1 MIDFFMGMMRMGII
15 EVRNLTFK
23 YANSDKPSL
32 YNINLSI
39 DKGEF
44 LLITG
49 PTGCGKTT
57 LCKCLNGLIP
67 NSYNGDFNGEVIID
81 GLSTKEHP
89 VHEIAQHV
97 GLVFQD
103 PENELFCTSVE
114 KEIAFGPE
122 NLGLSREEIRRRVEE
137 AMAMVGIS
145 HLRERSPYE
154 LSGGEQ
160 QKVAIAALLAMKPKI
175 LVLDEPT
182 SNLDPFSAYSIL
194 NLLFNLKKE
203 YEMTIILIEHRL
215 DMVAKIVDRCVIMNE
230 GRIIAIGPPEEVLYS
245 DIVESIGIGIPKIVK
260 LVKTLGLSS
269 RPLSSNVLA
278 DILKVKK

>member
-1 MIDFFMGMMRMGII
+1 MIFIGMIKMGII

-67 NSYNGDFNGEVIID
+67 NSYNGDFNGEVIVD

-89 VHEIAQHV
+89 VYELAQHV

-122 NLGLSREEIRRRVEE
+122 NLGLPRDEIRRRVEE

-215 DMVAKIVDRCVIMNE
+215 EIAAKMADRCAVMND

-245 DIVESIGIGIPKIVK
+245 DTIESIGIGIPKIVK

-269 RPLSSNVLA
+269 RPLSPSVLA

>member
-1 MIDFFMGMMRMGII
+1 MIRMGIVEI
-15 EVRNLTFK
+15 RNLTFK

-32 YNINLSI
+32 YDINLSI
-39 DKGEF
+39 NKGEF
-44 LLITG
+44 FLITG

-67 NSYNGDFNGEVIID
+67 NSYHGDFSGEVIVD

-89 VHEIAQHV
+89 VYELAQHV

-122 NLGLSREEIRRRVEE
+122 NLGLPRDEIRKRVEE

-160 QKVAIAALLAMKPKI
+160 QKVAIAAILAMKPKI

-182 SNLDPFSAYSIL
+182 SNLDSLSAYSIL
-194 NLLFNLKKE
+194 NLLLNLKKE
-203 YEMTIILIEHRL
+203 YEMTIILVEHRL
-215 DMVAKIVDRCVIMNE
+215 EMVAKMVDRCAIMNE
-230 GRIIAIGPPEEVLYS
+230 GRIIAIGDPREVLYS

-260 LVKTLGLSS
+260 LAKRLKLSS
-269 RPLSSNVLA
+269 RPLSSSELA
-278 DILKVKK
+278 NILKVKK

>member
-1 MIDFFMGMMRMGII
+1 MIRMGIVEI
-15 EVRNLTFK
+15 RNLTFK

-32 YNINLSI
+32 YDINLSI
-39 DKGEF
+39 NKGEF
-44 LLITG
+44 FLITG

-67 NSYNGDFNGEVIID
+67 NSYHGDFSGEVIVD

-89 VHEIAQHV
+89 VYELAQHV

-122 NLGLSREEIRRRVEE
+122 NLGLPRDEIRKRVEE

-160 QKVAIAALLAMKPKI
+160 QKVAIAAILAMKPKI

-182 SNLDPFSAYSIL
+182 SNLDSLSAYSIL
-194 NLLFNLKKE
+194 NLLLNLKKE
-203 YEMTIILIEHRL
+203 YEMTIILVEHRL
-215 DMVAKIVDRCVIMNE
+215 EIVAKMVDRCAIMNE
-230 GRIIAIGPPEEVLYS
+230 GRIIAIGDPREVLYS

-260 LVKTLGLSS
+260 LAKRLKLSS
-269 RPLSSNVLA
+269 RPLSSSELA
-278 DILKVKK
+278 NILKVKK

>member
-1 MIDFFMGMMRMGII
+1 MIKMGII

-67 NSYNGDFNGEVIID
+67 NSYNGDFNGEVIVD

-89 VHEIAQHV
+89 VYELAQHV

-122 NLGLSREEIRRRVEE
+122 NLGLPRDEIRRRVEE

-160 QKVAIAALLAMKPKI
+160 QKVAIAALLAMRPKI

-203 YEMTIILIEHRL
+203 YKMTIILIEHRL
-215 DMVAKIVDRCVIMNE
+215 EIAAKMADRCAVMND

-245 DIVESIGIGIPKIVK
+245 DTIESIGIGIPKIVK

-269 RPLSSNVLA
+269 RPLSPSLLA

>member
-1 MIDFFMGMMRMGII
+1 MIFIGMIKMGII

-67 NSYNGDFNGEVIID
+67 NSYNGDFNGEVIVD

-89 VHEIAQHV
+89 VYELAQHV

-122 NLGLSREEIRRRVEE
+122 NLGLPRDEIRRRVEE

-160 QKVAIAALLAMKPKI
+160 QKVAVAALLAMKPKI

-215 DMVAKIVDRCVIMNE
+215 EIAAKMADRCAVMND

-245 DIVESIGIGIPKIVK
+245 DTIESIGIGIPKIVK

-269 RPLSSNVLA
+269 RPLSPSVLA

>member
-1 MIDFFMGMMRMGII
+1 MIKMGII

-67 NSYNGDFNGEVIID
+67 NSYNGDFNGEVIVD

-89 VHEIAQHV
+89 VYELAQHV

-122 NLGLSREEIRRRVEE
+122 NLGLPRDEIRRRVEE

-203 YEMTIILIEHRL
+203 YKMTIILIEHRL
-215 DMVAKIVDRCVIMNE
+215 EIAAKMADRCAVMND

-245 DIVESIGIGIPKIVK
+245 DTIESIGIGIPKIVK

-269 RPLSSNVLA
+269 RPLSPSVLA

>member
-1 MIDFFMGMMRMGII
+1 MGIVEI
-15 EVRNLTFK
+15 RNLTFK

-32 YNINLSI
+32 YDINLSI
-39 DKGEF
+39 NKGEF
-44 LLITG
+44 FLITG

-67 NSYNGDFNGEVIID
+67 NSYHGDFSGEVIVD

-89 VHEIAQHV
+89 VYELAQHV

-122 NLGLSREEIRRRVEE
+122 NLGLPRDEIRKRVEE

-160 QKVAIAALLAMKPKI
+160 QKVAIAAILAMKPKI

-182 SNLDPFSAYSIL
+182 SNLDSLSAYSIL
-194 NLLFNLKKE
+194 NLLLNLKKE
-203 YEMTIILIEHRL
+203 YEMTIILVEHRL
-215 DMVAKIVDRCVIMNE
+215 EIVAKMVDRCAIMNE
-230 GRIIAIGPPEEVLYS
+230 GRIIAIGDPREVLYS

-260 LVKTLGLSS
+260 LAKRLKLSS
-269 RPLSSNVLA
+269 RPLSSSELA
-278 DILKVKK
+278 NILKVKK

>member
-1 MIDFFMGMMRMGII
+1 MGII

-67 NSYNGDFNGEVIID
+67 NSYNGDFNGEVIVD

-89 VHEIAQHV
+89 VYELAQHV

-122 NLGLSREEIRRRVEE
+122 NLGLPRDEIRRRVEE

-203 YEMTIILIEHRL
+203 YKMTIILIEHRL
-215 DMVAKIVDRCVIMNE
+215 EIAAKMADRCAVMND

-245 DIVESIGIGIPKIVK
+245 DTIESIGIGIPKIVK

-269 RPLSSNVLA
+269 RPLSPSVLA

>member
-1 MIDFFMGMMRMGII
+1 MIKMGII

-23 YANSDKPSL
+23 YVNSDKPSL

-67 NSYNGDFNGEVIID
+67 NSYNGDFNGEVIVD

-89 VHEIAQHV
+89 VYELAQHV

-122 NLGLSREEIRRRVEE
+122 NLGLPRDEIRRRVEE

-160 QKVAIAALLAMKPKI
+160 QKVAVAALLAMKPKI

-215 DMVAKIVDRCVIMNE
+215 EIAAKMADRCAVMND

-245 DIVESIGIGIPKIVK
+245 DTIESIGIGIPKIVK

-269 RPLSSNVLA
+269 RPLSPSVLA

>member
-1 MIDFFMGMMRMGII
+1 MGII

-23 YANSDKPSL
+23 YVNSDKPSL

-67 NSYNGDFNGEVIID
+67 NSYNGDFNGEVIVD

-89 VHEIAQHV
+89 VYELAQHV

-122 NLGLSREEIRRRVEE
+122 NLGLPRDEIRRRVEE

-160 QKVAIAALLAMKPKI
+160 QKVAVAALLAMKPKI

-215 DMVAKIVDRCVIMNE
+215 EIAAKMADRCAVMND

-245 DIVESIGIGIPKIVK
+245 DTIESIGIGIPKIVK

-269 RPLSSNVLA
+269 RPLSPSVLA

>member
-1 MIDFFMGMMRMGII
+1 MIKMGII

-67 NSYNGDFNGEVIID
+67 NSYNGDFNGEVIVD

-89 VHEIAQHV
+89 VYELAQHV

-122 NLGLSREEIRRRVEE
+122 NLGLPRDEIRRRVEE

-203 YEMTIILIEHRL
+203 YKMTIILIEHRL
-215 DMVAKIVDRCVIMNE
+215 EIAAKMADRCAVMND

-245 DIVESIGIGIPKIVK
+245 DTIESIGIGIPKIVK

-269 RPLSSNVLA
+269 RPLSPSLLA